1 MKLSNEML
9 TIEVEK
15 TLHELQSKHAEW
27 DKQQRY
33 ADTLLYTLLEGCLD
47 FYYFVRKDE
56 RYESAFKSVCDFKWN
71 SKTTL
76 ATLITKAVFGA
87 KAKKGYAYAKALAE
101 AVRSEIGVNGN
112 VGMAQWLK
120 ENGGVNGVIRNEK
133 GESTAKAERD
143 YRILVGKNSE
153 RFGIKAKVAP
163 IHAPQL
169 AEVIG
174 DEECVMLVA
183 RNADT
188 EELIVK
194 YMSNSNAIKDRMYER
209 LGELTMGKEA
219 YREKRAEVIEEIE
232 QEGDEATQEVLEAL
246 NAVKSKVA
254 QAEEEEALEA
264 A

>member
-1 MKLSNEML
+1 MKMTNEML

-15 TLHELQSKHAEW
+15 TLTDLQNKHAEW

-47 FYYFVRKDE
+47 FYYFVRKDD

-71 SKTTL
+71 GRTTL

-101 AVRSEIGVNGN
+101 AVRSEVGLNGN

-133 GESTAKAERD
+133 GESKAQAERD
-143 YRILVGKNSE
+143 YQILVGKNSE
-153 RFGIKAKVAP
+153 RFGVKSKVAP

-174 DEECVMLVA
+174 DEECVMLVE
-183 RNADT
+183 RNGDT
-188 EELIVK
+188 DELIVK
-194 YMSNSNAIKDRMYER
+194 WMTNSDAIKDSMYEG
-209 LGELTMGKEA
+209 LGKLTMGKEV
-219 YREKRAEVIEEIE
+219 YREKRADVMAELE
-232 QEGDEATQEVLEAL
+232 QEGDEATQEVLKAL

-254 QAEEEEALEA
+254 EAEEEQALA

>member
-1 MKLSNEML
+1 MKMSKEML

-15 TLHELQSKHAEW
+15 TLNELQSKHAEW

-33 ADTLLYTLLEGCLD
+33 ADTLLYSLLEGCLD

-56 RYESAFKSVCDFKWN
+56 RYESAFKAVCDFKWN
-71 SKTTL
+71 SRTTL

-120 ENGGVNGVIRNEK
+120 ENGGVNGIIRNEK

-153 RFGIKAKVAP
+153 RFGMKAKVAP

-174 DEECVMLVA
+174 DKEAVMLVA
-183 RNADT
+183 RNGDKD
-188 EELIVK
+188 ELIVK
-194 YMSNSNAIKDRMYER
+194 WMTGDNAIKDSMYEG
-209 LGELTMGKEA
+209 LGKLTMGKEA
-219 YREKRAEVIEEIE
+219 YREKRAKVMDELV

-246 NAVKSKVA
+246 KAVKSKVA
-254 QAEEEEALEA
+254 EAEEEEALA